1 MNLIVLYKMLLY
13 WFRIN
18 INQKLVFVSIIAIVT
33 VFATS
38 AIEIGLG
45 NNMAFARQG
54 CQQPGGVVA
63 ACVNANVAKNNICVG
78 VISTN
83 DRCTQYTN

>member
-13 WFRIN
+13 WLRIN
-18 INQKLVFVSIIAIVT
+18 INQKLVFVSIMAVVG

-38 AIEIGLG
+38 AIAIDLG

-78 VISTN
+78 VIADSQ
-83 DRCTQYTN
+83 RCTQ

>member
-13 WFRIN
+13 WLRIN
-18 INQKLVFVSIIAIVT
+18 LNQKLVFVSIIAIVA

-38 AIEIGLG
+38 AIAIGLG
-45 NNMAFARQG
+45 NNMAFSRQG
-54 CQQPGGVVA
+54 CQQTDGVVA

-78 VISTN
+78 VIADSQ
-83 DRCTQYTN
+83 RCTQ